1 MRTKKV
7 IKYVPFSSTL
17 ALNYFKDFS
26 FQLQDEGFVLDVT
39 MWEELLYLDLERA
52 LPMAVA
58 LSLSSQ
64 SLSVPHPMMEFRTSH
79 G

>member
-1 MRTKKV
+1 M
-7 IKYVPFSSTL
+7 KYVPFSSTL
-17 ALNYFKDFS
+17 ALNYFKYFS
-26 FQLQDEGFVLDVT
+26 FQLQDEGFALDVT
-39 MWEELLYLDLERA
+39 VWEELLYMDLERA

-64 SLSVPHPMMEFRTSH
+64 SLSVPHPMMEFRTSQ